1 MGGEVLDEGLGVG
14 LRALQEVQG
23 DETHSEEIGGEV
35 RIRAQHLLGSEV
47 TRRSHH
53 VVGLGEA
60 GLAQT
65 HGDAEVGQAQAG
77 AGRARGLQEHIGGL
91 DVAVDDALG
100 VHGGEAGQELI
111 EQAADIGRRERTVVV
126 DEVDQGASGHQIHGE
141 QDLVVVGGPAG
152 GGEHMRVVDP
162 YGLLTDEAQQSVRVT
177 LLQDLG
183 GHIAAAAVVPGAPDR
198 ADSPAPDR
206 VDQFVPA
213 GEDLTHGCA
222 SFPLRLPSWLPVGG
236 GHGARAAL
244 CGAGSHVPGFPRSW
258 YPLLSPCRSV
268 LFLIPVPARSLRPR
282 RCRSRGAYRPL
293 PPSRLPS
300 SASARSPNPLS
311 GTGP

>member
-1 MGGEVLDEGLGVG
+1 MLDEGLGVRF
-14 LRALQEVQG
+14 RALQQVQG
-23 DETHSEEIGGEV
+23 DEAHREEVGREV
-35 RIRAQHLLGSEV
+35 RVGSEHLLRSEV

-53 VVGLGEA
+53 VVGLCQA

-77 AGRARGLQEHIGGL
+77 PGRAGGLQQYVGGL

-100 VHGGEAGQELI
+100 VHGGEAGQQLV
-111 EQAADIGRRERTVVV
+111 EQPADVGGWKGTVVI
-126 DEVDQGASGHQIHGE
+126 DEIDQGASGHQVHGE

-152 GGEHMRVVDP
+152 GREYMGMVDP
-162 YGLLTDEAQQSVRVT
+162 YGLLADEAQQGVRVT
-177 LLQDLG
+177 LLQNLG

-222 SFPLRLPSWLPVGG
+222 SFPLRLPLWLPVGG
-236 GHGARAAL
+236 GHGARTAL
-244 CGAGSHVPGFPRSW
+244 RGAGSHVPGFPRG
-258 YPLLSPCRSV
+258 LLLASVPPVRLFRCACR
-268 LFLIPVPARSLRPR
+268 LFRSLRLR
-282 RCRSRGAYRPL
+282 LRGSRGAYRPL
-293 PPSRLPS
+293 VHIFGLGPAAEPLP
-300 SASARSPNPLS
+300 
-311 GTGP
+311 GTGPWAQFWWDW